1 MVKRLQQLEKL
12 NQSLKSELK
21 EKNDICYSL
30 KEENKLLA
38 QAASADSYKE
48 IAKLT
53 LERDK
58 FKIQCTEMEKFLK
71 DYGLKWVGGEG
82 G

>member
-21 EKNDICYSL
+21 EKNEICYAL
-30 KEENKLLA
+30 KEENKLLT
-38 QAASADSYKE
+38 QVASADSFKE

-58 FKIQCTEMEKFLK
+58 FKA
-71 DYGLKWVGGEG
+71 
-82 G
+82 